1 VSDSLASTPDGAGR
15 GVAKPSR
22 QLRLG
27 LREGIS
33 DGWAVGSNATLADLV
48 GARTS
53 GLGLF
58 YVLMYV
64 GLWGRYLDEHGE
76 PPPSNR
82 QLARAF
88 KLAPRTVDRYRDRF
102 DDAFPELDDPAQL
115 YDAVRFKLAHD
126 TVTGESPE
134 VWAFK
139 LGGAEL

>member
-48 GARTS
+48 GSRTS

-64 GLWGRYLDEHGE
+64 GLWGRYLEAHGE

-82 QLARAF
+82 QLALAF

-102 DDAFPELDDPAQL
+102 DDAFPELDDPAKL
-115 YDAVRFKLAHD
+115 LEAVHLE
-126 TVTGESPE
+126 VTGDSPE